1 MQELGQPGRTECLR
15 SPVSI
20 RSYEAEQEEEDR
32 KVQKKRNCLL
42 DNFVLSVRHEPE
54 DKQATK

>member
-1 MQELGQPGRTECLR
+1 MQELGQPERTECLR

-32 KVQKKRNCLL
+32 KVQEREIAYLTI
-42 DNFVLSVRHEPE
+42 LSYL
-54 DKQATK
+54 